1 MKKTLFAGLILVLMV
16 ALACAQDIKQQ
27 QEEQQKAMEA
37 YMKAAAVTENHQFLA
52 KYAGDWD
59 VAVTYWMGPGAP
71 PTKSTGTFKGRMLLG
86 GRYLEM
92 TFNGFMMGQP
102 FEGIQLV
109 GFDNLEQKYNT
120 LWIDNTST
128 SFFMTRGTRE
138 GDVLNE
144 TGEWPDPVTGSV
156 VSVKARTTWV
166 GGDEYLYEQWMVMPD
181 GTEHKGMEMRCKQ
194 KK

>member
-1 MKKTLFAGLILVLMV
+1 MRKTLFIAIIIASMV
-16 ALACAQDIKQQ
+16 AMACAQDEKQQ
-27 QEEQQKAMEA
+27 ADQQKAMAA

-59 VAVTYWMGPGAP
+59 VAVTYWMAPGEP
-71 PTKSTGTFKGRMLLG
+71 PTKSTATFKGEMLLG
-86 GRYLEM
+86 GRYLMM
-92 TFNGFMMGQP
+92 TFKGFMLGRP

-128 SFFMTRGTRE
+128 GFFITKGTRE
-138 GDVLNE
+138 GNVLNE
-144 TGEWPDPVTGSV
+144 TGSWPDPVTDADV
-156 VSVKARTTWV
+156 PVKARTKWISD
-166 GGDEYLYEQWMVMPD
+166 DEYLYEQWMVRPD
-181 GTEHKGMEMRCKQ
+181 GSEHKGMELLSKR

>member
-1 MKKTLFAGLILVLMV
+1 MKKTLFAGLILVSMV
-16 ALACAQDIKQQ
+16 ALAYAQDAKKQ
-27 QEEQQKAMEA
+27 EDQQKAMEA
-37 YMKAAAVTENHQFLA
+37 YMKAAAVTENHQFLT

-59 VAVTYWMGPGAP
+59 VEVTYWMAPGEP
-71 PTKSTGTFKGRMLLG
+71 PTKSTATFKGRMLLD

-92 TFNGFMMGQP
+92 TFDGFMMGQA
-102 FEGIQLV
+102 FEGIQLI

-128 SFFMTRGTRE
+128 SFFITRGTRK

-156 VSVKARTTWV
+156 VPVKARTTWV
-166 GGDEYLYEQWMVMPD
+166 GDDEYLYEQWMVMPE